1 MSFLKITDPAKREL
15 IVAEFFKTKKNIQQ
29 NFLNEK
35 LGDIGLQR
43 ELTKFYKP
51 IVDSQS
57 AISKEQKALL
67 STINENSAAT
77 STALQ
82 ALPASIS
89 SSIKAIQF
97 PQYPSIEAFE
107 DEPVDITTL
116 ELGDIAT
123 KYLKEYTSNKNKT
136 DKTFGIYSEDGDF
149 FIGNSLIKFDGDD
162 MMVGNKTYKGTP
174 GLWEFMTMKEP
185 NESMLDGN
193 DLDEYKEILISSG
206 AL

>member
-15 IVAEFFKTKKNIQQ
+15 IVAEFFKTKKNVQQ

-35 LGDIGLQR
+35 LGDIGLQQ

-57 AISKEQKALL
+57 TISKEQKALL

-89 SSIKAIQF
+89 TSIKAIQF
-97 PQYPSIEAFE
+97 PQHPSIEAYE
-107 DEPVDITTL
+107 DDLTEEDIKTL
-116 ELGDIAT
+116 ELGEIA
-123 KYLKEYTSNKNKT
+123 
-136 DKTFGIYSEDGDF
+136 
-149 FIGNSLIKFDGDD
+149 
-162 MMVGNKTYKGTP
+162 
-174 GLWEFMTMKEP
+174 
-185 NESMLDGN
+185 
-193 DLDEYKEILISSG
+193 
-206 AL
+206 